1 MPDLYLSVSLLIVIL
16 VLVLL
21 FLPPGRGLLAR
32 LRQSR
37 RLADRHRQED
47 ALKRLQTLELQGKS
61 GTLSSI
67 AGSLELNRNQA
78 AGIVAGLVSQE
89 LITQSGDRLKLTA
102 QGREIALHILRAHR
116 LLERQLAE
124 ETGFDESEWHRLA
137 DRQEHLLS
145 AEEADA
151 IALRLNQ
158 PTHDPHGD
166 PIPTADGQVVPH
178 GGQPL
183 NTLGVDQQ
191 ARIVHIEDEPEA
203 IAAQL
208 QAERLYPGMIL
219 QMLENST
226 QRVRF
231 WGNGGEHLLAPIV
244 AANIAVVPVEPH
256 VASEW
261 VSERTLGQLRP
272 GQTGRVLRISPRCR
286 GLERRRMMDLGIL
299 PGTEITAEFAS
310 PARDPVA
317 YRIRDAVIA
326 LRNEQAQ
333 QILID
338 PEPEDRA
345 A

>member
-1 MPDLYLSVSLLIVIL
+1 MPDLFLSL
-16 VLVLL
+16 VLVIVVLVLASL

-32 LRQSR
+32 LRQSG
-37 RLADRHRQED
+37 RLANRHRQED
-47 ALKRLQTLELQGKS
+47 ALKQLQTLELQGKA
-61 GTLSSI
+61 GTLSSL
-67 AGSLELNRNQA
+67 AGALELNRNQA
-78 AGIVAGLVSQE
+78 AGIVAGLERQE
-89 LITQSGDRLKLTA
+89 LIIRTGDRLKLTA
-102 QGREIALHILRAHR
+102 SGREIALHILRAHR
-116 LLERQLAE
+116 LLEQQLAE
-124 ETGFDESEWHRLA
+124 ETGFAESEWHRLA

-151 IALRLNQ
+151 LALRLNR

-219 QMLENST
+219 QMLENTS

-244 AANIAVVPVEPH
+244 AANIAVIPVEPRKP
-256 VASEW
+256 SEW
-261 VSERTLGQLRP
+261 VSERTLRQLQP
-272 GQTGRVLRISPRCR
+272 GQSGRVLRISPRCR
-286 GLERRRMMDLGIL
+286 GAERRRMMDLGIL
-299 PGTEITAEFAS
+299 PGTEITVEFAS

-333 QILID
+333 EILIE
-338 PEPEDRA
+338 PEPEDNPA
-345 A
+345 